1 MNANN
6 IQPLMAATAITI
18 RPIRI
23 KERGSEAE
31 FLRHLSPQSNHYH
44 FLGSPKELTPEI
56 LTAFRDLNRRHS
68 VAFVATVREDGKE
81 FEVGASCY
89 APNINEDV
97 REMEVT
103 VNHHWLHKG
112 IGALLTEKVMEFAKG
127 HGVKRIY
134 SVDLTDNRTMRQ
146 LADDLG
152 MTAQRDPDDVRQVI
166 YSLTL

>member
-1 MNANN
+1 MNTTN
-6 IQPLMAATAITI
+6 IQPLMAATTVTI

-23 KERGSEAE
+23 KERESEAE
-31 FLRHLSPQSNHYH
+31 FLRHLSPQSNHYR
-44 FLGSPKELTPEI
+44 FLGSPKELTPKI
-56 LTAFRDLNRRHS
+56 LTAFCNLNRHHS

-89 APNINEDV
+89 ASNVNEEV
-97 REMEVT
+97 HEMAVT
-103 VNHHWLHKG
+103 VNNKWQHKG
-112 IGALLTEKVMEFAKG
+112 IGALLTEKVIEFAKG

-134 SVDLTDNRTMRQ
+134 SVGLADNSTMRH